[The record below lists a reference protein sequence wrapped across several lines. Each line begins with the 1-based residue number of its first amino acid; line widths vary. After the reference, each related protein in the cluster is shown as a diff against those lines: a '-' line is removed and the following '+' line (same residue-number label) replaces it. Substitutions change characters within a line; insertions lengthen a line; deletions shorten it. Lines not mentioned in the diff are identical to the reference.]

1 MSIPISIVVLPITS
15 PTMPLPSFFLCFHY
29 YFFLVFL
36 TPQRLL
42 KKSSSIRSEF
52 LSIQF
57 CLNFQCPLLDASLFV
72 FLRILLTLTMLFNI
86 SPIALLFFCT
96 PQRLLNKSISTI
108 FESLSI
114 YFCFYFPCPV
124 LDASLFVFL
133 QIFVTLICCSIFL
146 LFFFA

>member
-86 SPIALLFFCT
+86 SPIALLFFALHNVFLISLF
-96 PQRLLNKSISTI
+96 QRYSSLCLSIFVSISR
-108 FESLSI
+108 
-114 YFCFYFPCPV
+114 V
-124 LDASLFVFL
+124 LYLML
-133 QIFVTLICCSIFL
+133 LCSSFFRFL
-146 LFFFA
+146 LP